1 MSYDFQLYIAVFSPS
16 ITLRLFDEVVRH
28 GGGDSYEVSKDG
40 GAYVL
45 RSKYISE
52 MEEAL
57 IQESTSLSLRTCVSC
72 SVHRPDELNVD
83 DMLIRLIDRTVY
95 EISHDFMLL
104 ENGEDIIIVRNDLDL
119 IVTPHMERLDYELH
133 DRSYEVRVLPKLK
146 L

>member
-1 MSYDFQLYIAVFSPS
+1 MSYNFQLYIAVFSPS
-16 ITLRLFDEVVRH
+16 ITLRLFDEVVFP
-28 GGGDSYEVSKDG
+28 GGGTSYEVSKND

-45 RSKYISE
+45 RSGYISE
-52 MEEAL
+52 WEQTR
-57 IQESTSLSLRTCVSC
+57 IQESAGLSLRTCVSC
-72 SVHRPDELNVD
+72 SILRPDEVNVD

-104 ENGEDIIIVRNDLDL
+104 ESGEDIIIVRNDLDL

-133 DRSYEVRVLPKLK
+133 DRSYEVRELPKLK